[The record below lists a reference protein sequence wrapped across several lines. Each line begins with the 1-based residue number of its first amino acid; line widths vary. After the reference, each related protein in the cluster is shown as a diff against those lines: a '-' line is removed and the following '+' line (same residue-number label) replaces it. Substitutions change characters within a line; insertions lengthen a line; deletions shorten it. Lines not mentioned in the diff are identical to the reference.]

1 MISDVNSV
9 VRAQFDPKVYQ
20 QQDVVKTHFEPLNS
34 FADEDEAI
42 ISAEAAMMNELEKF
56 NAGGDNLLELVGA
69 TVNAKITTQAEARVV
84 DTKKEMMDT
93 ILNMGE

>member
-9 VRAQFDPKVYQ
+9 SRGVFNPKAYQ
-20 QQDVVKTHFEPLNS
+20 QQEPVKEHSESLNS

-42 ISAEAAMMNELEKF
+42 VSAEAKMMNELEKF
-56 NAGGDNLLELVGA
+56 NSGGDNLLELVGA
-69 TVNAKITTQAEARVV
+69 TVNAKHTVQAEARVI

-93 ILNMGE
+93 ILHMGE